1 MYPVLFELGSLRLY
15 SWGFMLAIAVLI
27 AIWGIGRLFEREDYS
42 KDAVFEMVILM
53 VIFGLIGSSSLHYGF
68 ISGGI
73 PGRPTNVFHQK
84 RDRRDDMVRSIDRWY
99 DTFRDLPA
107 QKTHVF
113 LEGSRYVLHLF

>member
-53 VIFGLIGSSSLHYGF
+53 VICGLIGSHLAYIMVYQWEEFLADPLMFFPSK
-68 ISGGI
+68 
-73 PGRPTNVFHQK
+73 T
-84 RDRRDDMVRSIDRWY
+84 DRRDDMVRSIDRWY

-107 QKTHVF
+107 RKNAC
-113 LEGSRYVLHLF
+113 LSGR